1 MYKIWYELIISKT
14 LDYWHKL
21 YVEIAKKKTPEG
33 SLKKINY
40 RVDKKR
46 TSW

>member
-1 MYKIWYELIISKT
+1 MLYGTIIGKAH
-14 LDYWHKL
+14 DFWHKL
-21 YVEIAKKKTPEG
+21 YVETAKGKTPEG

>member
-1 MYKIWYELIISKT
+1 MLYKSVLAKYK
-14 LDYWHKL
+14 DYWHKL
-21 YVEIAKKKTPEG
+21 YVEIAKGKTPEG

>member
-1 MYKIWYELIISKT
+1 MNHNTEIRGL
-14 LDYWHKL
+14 LAKL
-21 YVEIAKKKTPEG
+21 YVEIAKGKTPEG